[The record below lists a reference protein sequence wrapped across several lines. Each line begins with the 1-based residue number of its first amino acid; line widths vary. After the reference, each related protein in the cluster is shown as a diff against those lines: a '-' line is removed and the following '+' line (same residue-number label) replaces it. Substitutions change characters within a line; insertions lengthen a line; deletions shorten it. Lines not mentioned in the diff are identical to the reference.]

1 MLQWSTDVFLC
12 VTQWQTPRPCKRG
25 GSGTCSERVR
35 GGVYPADQQM
45 VCYNT
50 RGMLSYLLD
59 MASRN
64 VIYSNAKVTAAV
76 SPGGRR
82 GGFLQIDSP
91 CPAALRSL
99 AG

>member
-1 MLQWSTDVFLC
+1 MGHAVSACEGV
-12 VTQWQTPRPCKRG
+12 G
-25 GSGTCSERVR
+25 GGW
-35 GGVYPADQQM
+35 VYPADQQM

-50 RGMLSYLLD
+50 RGMLSSLLD

-82 GGFLQIDSP
+82 NQGGFLQIDSP
-91 CPAALRSL
+91 CPAALPLPRRGIRSR
-99 AG
+99 